1 MVLQAV
7 EASTSRTSTN
17 TNTAGATKYRRL
29 AYTPPSANPPQAH
42 LSLFFP
48 LLTHVENPRLRTCGF
63 PDLEMSPV

>member
-42 LSLFFP
+42 SSLFFP
-48 LLTHVENPRLRTCGF
+48 LLTHASCLK
-63 PDLEMSPV
+63 